1 MSNPSKKVII
11 NADDFGESAAV
22 DAAIINLAQRR
33 IIHSTSA
40 LVLSPHWPVS
50 ANQLKNL
57 NIQVGLHLDFTSRFT
72 VEFGCQYHLPA
83 LILAAYCRLLN
94 FKKIENAIELQWA
107 RFIEAYGKA
116 PDFIDGH
123 QHVHQLPV
131 VRDALFAVIRKK
143 AWGQEAGQWLRVC
156 QPVHWRGLKAG
167 LISSLGAQ
175 TTRNLAMQARIRTN
189 SDFAGVYNLEAE
201 EPLPALWQQWLAS
214 ASGDMPL
221 IMCHVAIPHLTSQ
234 QSHPSHPIHTDAIY
248 PARVAEYQWLSS
260 RGFQALKQT
269 KTS

>member
-1 MSNPSKKVII
+1 MSNKPKSVFI

-40 LVLSPHWPVS
+40 LTLSPHWPDS
-50 ANQLKNL
+50 ASQLKEL
-57 NIQVGLHLDFTSRFT
+57 SIQVGLHLDFTSRFS
-72 VEFGCQYHLPA
+72 EHFSCQYRLPA
-83 LILAAYCRLLN
+83 LILASYCRLLN
-94 FKKIENAIELQWA
+94 FKKMESAIELQWN
-107 RFIEAYGKA
+107 RFVEAYGRA

-131 VRDALFAVIRKK
+131 IRDALFAVIRKK
-143 AWGQEAGQWLRVC
+143 SWGQEPRQWLRVC
-156 QPVHWRGLKAG
+156 QPVRWRGLKAG
-167 LISSLGAQ
+167 LIASFGAQ
-175 TTRNLAMQARIRTN
+175 TTKDMAMQAGIRTN
-189 SDFAGVYNLEAE
+189 SDFAGVYNLDPE
-201 EPLPALWQQWLAS
+201 EPLPALWQQWLANL
-214 ASGDMPL
+214 SGDMPL

-234 QSHPSHPIHTDAIY
+234 QSHPSHPIHTDSIY

-260 RGFQALKQT
+260 RGFQTLLQT